1 MPRPR
6 PFVEDE
12 NDDEDVFQKS
22 FMPRPSLLQTLVVLS
37 LLVV

>member
-1 MPRPR
+1 MLRPR

-12 NDDEDVFQKS
+12 NDDEDDFQKS
-22 FMPRPSLLQTLVVLS
+22 FMPRLSLLQTLVELS